1 MIPNP
6 WVIIGAILVAVSVYF
21 YGHHKGWDD
30 RDIEMQAEIAVKN
43 EEARTKEQELAKQ
56 LNEQSSKLLEAN
68 NVINEKQSSLG
79 LRLPQGLLIRQS
91 AHLDH
96 ESLMPDYSLLQFQY
110 VF

>member
-43 EEARTKEQELAKQ
+43 EEARTKEQEDRKSTR
-56 LNEQSSKLLEAN
+56 LNSS
-68 NVINEKQSSLG
+68 
-79 LRLPQGLLIRQS
+79 
-91 AHLDH
+91 H
-96 ESLMPDYSLLQFQY
+96 
-110 VF
+110 